1 MEYIDRIFYR
11 KINPSDFKKLYDI
24 DKPTTGGGQTYLEA
38 AGISDDKLVDFL
50 SLAEKKEDPADPR
63 FIYTFKAYVLGL
75 TPAQCKE
82 IEFAPRHNRA
92 NYKISRQNMANK
104 HPAWDNTVNGFP
116 VPNVDPVTGKYTSV
130 GNFVGIIDNL
140 SILIFRTT
148 YHKYYASFVDSPTI
162 PAGWPTGIG
171 LEDIFRGD
179 RRGVINF
186 DRYRVQFVDNKA
198 NPFGPFY
205 KIPLEY
211 STGIAPGKA
220 RNRIV
225 FGAPGTGKSYLLNK
239 EKKALISA
247 DEDFERVTFHADY
260 SYSQFVGTYK
270 PVTSASG
277 EICYKFVP
285 GPFMRLLLKAY
296 RNLFIAYDATNHNFD
311 LTKVKPYLL
320 IVEEINRAH
329 TAAVFGDVFQL
340 LDRDD
345 TGVSEY
351 EIQPSEEIR
360 EFLCDN
366 LGGNKEDYE
375 SIKIPDNMFIWAT
388 MNSADQ
394 GVFPMDTAFKRR
406 WHFQYIGIDDG
417 EFHIDI
423 DPTSGKKTATENQG
437 GTFQVAGVNI
447 EWNVLRRAI
456 NARLSNASFRIHEDK
471 LMGPFFIKTMDSAR
485 HQILSDD
492 QFIDLF
498 CNKVIMYLYEDAAKT
513 RRQELFKGC
522 KDKDKINRF
531 SYICNEFRSKGIK
544 IFGDDFLTSEYAEQK
559 AERDAAKDE
568 AEK

>member
-24 DKPTTGGGQTYLEA
+24 DKPLTGGGQTYLEA
-38 AGISDDKLVDFL
+38 AGISDEKLVDFL
-50 SLAEKKEDPADPR
+50 SLAEKKEDPTDPR

-75 TPAQCKE
+75 APAQCKE

-92 NYKISRQNMANK
+92 NYKISRQNLANK
-104 HPAWDNTVNGFP
+104 HPAWDDKVNGFP
-116 VPNVDPVTGKYTSV
+116 VPNVDPVTKKYTSV

-148 YHKYYASFVDSPTI
+148 YCKYYASFVDSPTI

-179 RRGVINF
+179 RRGVIIF

-270 PVTSASG
+270 PVTSTSG

-296 RNLFIAYDATNHNFD
+296 RNLFIAYDATYHNFD

-485 HQILSDD
+485 HQILNDD

-531 SYICNEFRSKGIK
+531 SYVCNEFRSKGIK